1 MLEKFYPYISL
12 LLLYE
17 VTKWPPGLVRQA
29 LKSSCI
35 SSVFQTAS
43 RGGGFGPES
52 NP

>member
-1 MLEKFYPYISL
+1 MLEKFYPYIL
-12 LLLYE
+12 LLLLCE
-17 VTKWPPGLVRQA
+17 AIKWPPGLVRQA

-35 SSVFQTAS
+35 SSVSAS